1 MQATDVNWF
10 LTITELMGGLA
21 LFIWGMQ
28 IMADGLQKSAG
39 DRMRFVL
46 EKLTKTPVL
55 GAIVGAIVTGLVQS
69 SSATTVMLVG
79 FVNASLMTLGQA
91 VGIIFG
97 ANIGTTVTAQ
107 LVVFKVEWI
116 IMPCIFLGVALRL
129 FATKK
134 SWKNFG
140 EIILGFGVLF
150 LGMKFLSE
158 SVMFLRHDAG
168 VKNFLA
174 YISHNLYLGII
185 AGTVFTG
192 IIQSSSATSGLVIAL
207 LGAGLITVPGGF
219 AIMLGANIGTCVT
232 ALLASTNTNYSAR
245 RVAVAHIMFNVIGV
259 IIFIPI
265 VQSGLAQKVMQFLT
279 PTETRQLA
287 NFHTLFNGAM
297 TILMLPVTK
306 YFVKLIEWMVS
317 GKDEPVEIGIK
328 FISDRLLATPSL
340 ALEQA
345 TQELVRMMGIAKSM
359 VVKSKDILI
368 TKNKK
373 LLRNIRD
380 LEDTVDKLQIAITG
394 FLTRLTQKSLS
405 EDQAE
410 RSVVLL
416 HAVHDAERIG
426 DHAMNLAELADGLME
441 ANVKFSEPA
450 EKALIDLFNTVD
462 ESCQL
467 VSKALQDY
475 DVNLALKMYE
485 LEDKIDFMAYEIRES
500 HVSRL
505 KTNEC
510 KPENGIYFLDMA
522 SNLERIGDHC
532 LNIAQVVIGDHEKRI
547 EHDEEK
553 S

>member
-46 EKLTKTPVL
+46 EKLTKTPLL
-55 GAIVGAIVTGLVQS
+55 GAIVGTVVTGIIQS

-107 LVVFKVEWI
+107 LVVFKIEWV

-129 FATKK
+129 FASKK
-134 SWKNFG
+134 SWKTFG
-140 EIILGFGVLF
+140 EIVLGFGILF

-158 SVMFLRHDAG
+158 SVMFLRSDEG

-232 ALLASTNTNYSAR
+232 VLLASIGTNYSAR

-265 VQSGLAQKVMQFLT
+265 VQSGFALKVMQFLT

-287 NFHTLFNGAM
+287 NFHTLFNGTM
-297 TILMLPVTK
+297 TLLMLPVTK
-306 YFVKLIEWMVS
+306 YYVKLIEWMVR

-441 ANVKFSEPA
+441 ANIKFSEPA

-500 HVSRL
+500 HVARL